1 MARTPSMK
9 SWIAVLVGLF
19 ACLLI
24 ASPAF
29 AQAPYSEKEAQA
41 IDRMLMCPV
50 CPAETIDQAQV
61 EISFQMRALVREML
75 AEGRSRQEILDFFV
89 ERYGPDILAAPPK
102 SGANLLAWV
111 LPIAGVAAGL
121 VGAYFVIRSMT
132 ARNRGR
138 GTPGTVPSPAMI
150 RIWSLTWKWWTG
162 GWRQNASPEQ
172 LWPADPRLPQ
182 GTKSLMPCKVQ
193 LPKRSMAEEVNG

>member
-9 SWIAVLVGLF
+9 SWTAALVGLF

-89 ERYGPDILAAPPK
+89 QRYGPDILAAPPK

-121 VGAYFVIRSMT
+121 VGAYFVIRSMA

-138 GTPGTVPSPAMI
+138 GTTARGRGTTAHGPVAGHDPHLEPYLEMVDRRLAAERISGATMAHRPSVA
-150 RIWSLTWKWWTG
+150 
-162 GWRQNASPEQ
+162 
-172 LWPADPRLPQ
+172 PRD
-182 GTKSLMPCKVQ
+182 
-193 LPKRSMAEEVNG
+193 EESDAL

>member
-9 SWIAVLVGLF
+9 SWTAALVGLF

-24 ASPAF
+24 VSPAA

-111 LPIAGVAAGL
+111 LPITGVAAGL
-121 VGAYFVIRSMT
+121 VGAYFVIRSMA

-138 GTPGTVPSPAMI
+138 GTPAHGPVAGHDPHLEPYLEMVDRRLAAERISGATTARRPSVA
-150 RIWSLTWKWWTG
+150 
-162 GWRQNASPEQ
+162 
-172 LWPADPRLPQ
+172 PRD
-182 GTKSLMPCKVQ
+182 
-193 LPKRSMAEEVNG
+193 EESDAL